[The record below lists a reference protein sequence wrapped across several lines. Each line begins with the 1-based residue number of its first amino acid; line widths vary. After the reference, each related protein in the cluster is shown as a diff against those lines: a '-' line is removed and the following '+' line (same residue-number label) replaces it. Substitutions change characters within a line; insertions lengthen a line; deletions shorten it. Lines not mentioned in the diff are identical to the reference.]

1 MALAQKNTV
10 TRFARSVEELD
21 VYKLAYALSLEVHKL
36 TLDFPKIEQYE
47 LASQMRKASKSIV
60 ANLAEGYAKRSQSQ
74 PEFARFISLSIG
86 SAGEM
91 KTWFNYARDL
101 HYIPQEQTVL
111 LQDQY
116 DKTVRMLQ
124 NLRTSLFTNNE

>member
-1 MALAQKNTV
+1 MALAQKNAP
-10 TRFARSVEELD
+10 TRFASSVEELE
-21 VYKLAYALSLEVHKL
+21 VYKLAYTLSLEVHKL
-36 TLDFPKIEQYE
+36 SLTFPKFEQYE
-47 LASQMRKASKSIV
+47 LASQMRRASKSIV

-74 PEFARFISLSIG
+74 PELARFISLAIG

-91 KTWFNYARDL
+91 KTWFNYVRDL
-101 HYIPQEQTVL
+101 NYLPQQQTSL

-124 NLRTSLFTNNE
+124 NLRSSLFTNNE